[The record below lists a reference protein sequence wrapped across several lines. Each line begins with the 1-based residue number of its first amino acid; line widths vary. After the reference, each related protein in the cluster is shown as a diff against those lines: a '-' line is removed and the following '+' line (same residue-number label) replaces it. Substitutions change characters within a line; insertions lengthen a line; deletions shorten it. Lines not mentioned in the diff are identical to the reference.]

1 MLNIVLSKHE
11 RLDLELETVEETPQT
26 PEDIARGKGK
36 KDYVKELRKRIASA
50 SRSTPAK
57 IASSSKSTPAK
68 ITSSKM
74 KTPVSGAGKTCSI
87 SKSTPGQIASAS
99 KSTPAKMASSK
110 MKTPVPGSGQTCSIC
125 LMDDH
130 GPYAIGVECDNNH
143 FICSGCFG
151 MYVQSES
158 DIKENPQSVILRG
171 GRIFCPLKISSNCDC
186 NAFGNKLI
194 AMIVSDE
201 RYEGYLRARDF
212 VVGKAAIADALS
224 KLKDGY
230 LGQVEQEQIRNLY
243 KKADGTYSA
252 YMCGKCKFGPIDHG
266 WCSSLTTHH
275 KEKKGETGQ
284 INNACPKC
292 NWFSENI
299 SSWPKW
305 DGKFYK

>member
-1 MLNIVLSKHE
+1 MF
-11 RLDLELETVEETPQT
+11 VE
-26 PEDIARGKGK
+26 
-36 KDYVKELRKRIASA
+36 
-50 SRSTPAK
+50 
-57 IASSSKSTPAK
+57 
-68 ITSSKM
+68 
-74 KTPVSGAGKTCSI
+74 
-87 SKSTPGQIASAS
+87 
-99 KSTPAKMASSK
+99 
-110 MKTPVPGSGQTCSIC
+110 
-125 LMDDH
+125 
-130 GPYAIGVECDNNH
+130 
-143 FICSGCFG
+143 
-151 MYVQSES
+151 SES
-158 DIKENPQSVILRG
+158 DLKENPQSVILRG
-171 GRIFCPLKISSNCDC
+171 GRIFCPLKKSSSCDDC
-186 NAFGNKLI
+186 KAFGNKLI
-194 AMIVSDE
+194 AMVVSDE

-243 KKADGTYSA
+243 IKADGTYSA